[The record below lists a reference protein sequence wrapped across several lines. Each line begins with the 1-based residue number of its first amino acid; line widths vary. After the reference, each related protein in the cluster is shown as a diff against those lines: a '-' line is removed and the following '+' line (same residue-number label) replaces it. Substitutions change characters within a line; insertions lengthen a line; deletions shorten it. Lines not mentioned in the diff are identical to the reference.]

1 MPVIRISLARISAI
15 VLPALLLASC
25 GSESFRSNDAEHR
38 AMKSSPS
45 DIAAAPAPSEAELQD
60 FAAAPEPQE
69 NVGGEEYDRI
79 FESDFLDPATNP
91 LSTFSIDVDPASY
104 SNVRRYIR
112 NGTLPPA
119 SAVRIEELVNYFPY
133 DYPQP
138 YGEHPVSVSTDI
150 ARAPWNPA
158 NKIVQIGIQ
167 GKTIHADRLPPSN
180 LVFLVDVSGSM
191 AEEDKLP
198 LLQRSLRVLVDQLRR
213 EDHVAIV
220 TYAGSAGLVLPPTSG
235 ADKERILAAIDGL
248 EAGGATAGEGG
259 IRVAYDVAARNFRGD
274 GNNRVILATDGDFNV
289 GVSSEEELVN
299 LIGMQRNSGVFLT
312 VLGFGEGNLKDDR
325 MEALA
330 DKGNGQYAYI
340 DGMDEARKMFS
351 DQLAST
357 MFTIAKDVKIQVE
370 FNPARVKSYRL
381 IGYENRAL
389 AARDFNDDTR
399 DAGEIGAGHSVTA
412 LYEIVPA
419 DAAVRPGVDPL
430 KYQSSGAHPELYAG
444 SGGEELMT
452 VKLRYKHPQ
461 GSESRLITAPVADRD
476 VALETAS
483 PNLRF
488 AAAVAEWG
496 MLLRN
501 SKYRGASSYDHVL
514 AMARRSVGHDDEGYR
529 AEFIDLVSS
538 SILLSRGYAEK

>member
-15 VLPALLLASC
+15 VLPALLFAAC
-25 GSESFRSNDAEHR
+25 GPESFRSEDGGHQQ
-38 AMKSSPS
+38 MKRSSPEVNV
-45 DIAAAPAPSEAELQD
+45 APAPYETESRD

-79 FESDFLDPATNP
+79 FDNDFLSPATNP

-138 YGEHPVSVSTDI
+138 SGEHPVSVSTDI

-167 GKTIHADRLPPSN
+167 GRNIRPDRIPPGN

-191 AEEDKLP
+191 AQDDKLP
-198 LLQRSLRVLVDQLRR
+198 LLQRSLRVLVEQLRS

-248 EAGGATAGEGG
+248 EAGGGTAGEGG
-259 IRVAYDVAARNFRGD
+259 IRMAYEVAGRNFRSD

-289 GVSSEEELVN
+289 GLSSEEELVN
-299 LIGMQRNSGVFLT
+299 LIETQRSSGVFLT

-351 DQLAST
+351 GQLAST

-381 IGYENRAL
+381 IGYENRTL
-389 AARDFNDDTR
+389 AARDFNDDSR
-399 DAGEIGAGHSVTA
+399 DAGEMGAGHSVTA

-444 SGGEELMT
+444 NGGEEIMT

-461 GSESRLITAPVADRD
+461 GEESRLMTAAVADRD
-476 VALETAS
+476 GALESAS

-514 AMARRSVGHDDEGYR
+514 AIARKSVGHDDEGYR

-538 SILLSRGYAEK
+538 SILLSRGYANR